1 MRLALPAIAAPRR
14 TATDR
19 ARAAARAVIRRA
31 GVMLCAAGLAAA
43 AAAADPAPG
52 QWGQKAPLLE
62 ANSEF
67 TLAST
72 GGRIYVLGGY
82 PRGRVSVRTV
92 QIYDIA
98 ADRWSRGPDLPEV
111 NNHGMAAA
119 LDGVI
124 YLFGGQTDPNT
135 AYVDTVYALDT
146 RQGAQARWVAR
157 APMPT
162 RRSAGVAVV
171 HEGRIYVVGGRPP
184 RGQDFAVYD
193 PARDTWETL
202 PPLPSQRNHIAV
214 EVIAGRIHVFGGRLG
229 GGFQSDKTA
238 AHEVYDPATRRWST
252 AAPMLRPRSG
262 INSVTAYGCVHVWGG
277 EEAAGVFPDHDIYD
291 PRSDR
296 WTRLPP
302 MAIPIHGVTGAT
314 FANGLIYVTG
324 GGTEVGGNSGSLLNQ
339 VYRPQVRC
347 E

>member
-1 MRLALPAIAAPRR
+1 MIALALL
-14 TATDR
+14 ATLM
-19 ARAAARAVIRRA
+19 AGHAVA
-31 GVMLCAAGLAAA
+31 QD
-43 AAAADPAPG
+43 ADPAPG
-52 QWGQKAPLLE
+52 QWGKRAPLLE
-62 ANSEF
+62 PNSEF
-67 TLAST
+67 TVTST

-98 ADRWSRGPDLPEV
+98 SDSWTLGPALPEV
-111 NNHGMAAA
+111 NNHGMAAS
-119 LDGVI
+119 LDGVV
-124 YLFGGQTDPNT
+124 YLFGGQVDPMT

-146 RQGAQARWVAR
+146 RQGAEARWVEKGR
-157 APMPT
+157 MPT

-171 HEGRIYVVGGRPP
+171 LDGKIYVVGGRPP
-184 RGQDFAVYD
+184 RGNDFAVYD
-193 PARDTWETL
+193 PAQDSWETL
-202 PPLPSQRNHIAV
+202 PDLPSQRNHIAV

-238 AHEVYDPATRRWST
+238 AHEIYDPRTRRWSV

-277 EEAAGVFPDHDIYD
+277 EEAAGVFPDHDVYD
-291 PRSDR
+291 PRRDS
-296 WTRLPP
+296 WSKLPD

-324 GGTEVGGNSGSLLNQ
+324 GGTEVGGSSGSLLNQ
-339 VYRPQVRC
+339 VYRPALRC
-347 E
+347 D

>member
-1 MRLALPAIAAPRR
+1 MTTFRARLAGLFGLTALACGPAVAQ
-14 TATDR
+14 ATD
-19 ARAAARAVIRRA
+19 
-31 GVMLCAAGLAAA
+31 
-43 AAAADPAPG
+43 PTPG
-52 QWGQKAPLLE
+52 AWGQKAPMLD

-82 PRGRVSVRTV
+82 PKGRVSVKTV
-92 QIYDIA
+92 QVYDIA
-98 ADRWSRGPDLPEV
+98 TDGWTRGPDLPEV

-119 LDGVI
+119 HDGVV
-124 YLFGGQTDPNT
+124 YLFGGQTDPDT

-146 RQGAQARWVAR
+146 RQGAAARWVEKAR
-157 APMPT
+157 MPT
-162 RRSAGVAVV
+162 RRSAGAAVV
-171 HEGRIYVVGGRPP
+171 HEGKIYVVAGRPP
-184 RGQDFAVYD
+184 RGTDFAVYD
-193 PARDTWETL
+193 PARDSWETL

-214 EVIAGRIHVFGGRLG
+214 ELIAGKIHVFGGRLG

-238 AHEVYDPATRRWST
+238 AHEVFDPATKTWGV

-262 INSVTAYGCVHVWGG
+262 INSVTAFGCVHVWGG
-277 EEAAGVFPDHDIYD
+277 EESAGVFPDHDVYD
-291 PRSDR
+291 PRKDA
-296 WTRLPP
+296 WTKLPN

-324 GGTEVGGNSGSLLNQ
+324 GGTQVGGNSGSTLNQ
-339 VYRPQVRC
+339 VYRPAIRC